1 VKIKFTKGNTTA
13 YYEFGLLLVLCL
25 IFFCDR
31 TDNKAVFTMIAPH
44 IIDAMKWVLVA
55 FLGLNVTD
63 NLVQGKF
70 YNSNLA
76 ARDVEK

>member
-1 VKIKFTKGNTTA
+1 
-13 YYEFGLLLVLCL
+13 
-25 IFFCDR
+25 
-31 TDNKAVFTMIAPH
+31 MIAPH